1 MTIYD
6 AAMAIV
12 VVLGMVRGAWRGFTW
27 QMASIT
33 SLILGY
39 TAAHSM
45 SGQVA
50 SYLPGEPEVQRM
62 AAMAV
67 IYVAVSAGIFG
78 IAWMIRGTLR
88 KLKFEAYDRHLGTLL
103 GGLEAVGVGM
113 LATMFVVSLAPTTR
127 QPIFSSPTGRVVG
140 TVMNNL
146 GPVLPVEIRKVLAPH
161 WDGKFSTDEAVAEHD
176 AGASQHGAGDPAAT
190 AADLAASTL
199 PAPHEAPSGTGSD
212 LPALPALE
220 AVPGAEA
227 AHRARGSADTNVLP
241 ALDGPGDES
250 ASPSSTVG
258 GVLRQGRQEI
268 EQAVAQSLDTDP
280 NQKATS
286 LRQLVNKDKQR
297 IKGAVQDLK
306 KTKQKLPSQVKDR
319 LSKGQSEVEQ
329 ALSDSI
335 SRSQQQVEKA
345 IHDSI
350 DQQLERLG
358 GLEAAPPKG
367 QK

>member
-1 MTIYD
+1 MTTYD

-12 VVLGMVRGAWRGFTW
+12 VVLGMARGAWRGFTW

-33 SLILGY
+33 SLVLGY

-45 SGQVA
+45 SGKVA
-50 SYLPGEPEVQRM
+50 AYLPGEPEVQRM

-67 IYVAVSAGIFG
+67 IYVAVSGGIFG

-113 LATMFVVSLAPTTR
+113 LATMFVVSVVPKTR

-161 WDGKFSTDEAVAEHD
+161 WDGKFPTDEAVVEHD
-176 AGASQHGAGDPAAT
+176 AGTSQHGAKG
-190 AADLAASTL
+190 LAAAAEELASSL
-199 PAPHEAPSGTGSD
+199 PAPDEAPSGTESE

-220 AVPGAEA
+220 AVP
-227 AHRARGSADTNVLP
+227 AHRAHRSADSSVLP
-241 ALDGPGDES
+241 ALDGPSDGAES
-250 ASPSSTVG
+250 AASAVG
-258 GVLRQGRQEI
+258 GVLRQGR
-268 EQAVAQSLDTDP
+268 
-280 NQKATS
+280 K
-286 LRQLVNKDKQR
+286 
-297 IKGAVQDLK
+297 
-306 KTKQKLPSQVKDR
+306 
-319 LSKGQSEVEQ
+319 
-329 ALSDSI
+329 
-335 SRSQQQVEKA
+335 QVEKA
-345 IHDSI
+345 INDSI

-367 QK
+367 KQ